1 MAIDSPLPPV
11 GAGPSG
17 LVLAL
22 SLLRNGV
29 PVRIIEKT
37 THPRI
42 GQRGAGIMPRSFE
55 VFGFLGIADK
65 VIARGRS
72 LMKLRLWKTPGGV
85 EVIKEMDM
93 HTDTDPTP
101 SIPYP
106 NMRLCG
112 QNNLDTIMQAELK
125 ECGVSVEHGVQL
137 DSFEQFSDHVQ
148 VQLSKQKIGT
158 EEIEREDA
166 SYDYVVGCD
175 GARGIVRKLLGL
187 TFLGQTTEENFVV
200 GDIKLE
206 GLSDDRWNLW
216 SEFSDIFTG
225 IRPTEDKGVFNFI
238 IGGTKF
244 ENHAEVASN
253 DEVLKSFIEK
263 HTGGRKDMKIKEFI
277 TYGHYRTH
285 IRMVNKFGEGRVF
298 VAGDAAHIHS
308 PTGGQGLN
316 TGVQDAFN
324 LGWKLSLVT
333 KGLSPASLLD
343 TYNDERLP
351 VVAEMLNITTGILN
365 ATRAAPTGDA
375 WKRTGALMQL
385 GVNYRWSSIVV
396 DEPKERLDQEGTPHV
411 CYFRVLR

>member
-1 MAIDSPLPPV
+1 MAVDSTHPSAPRILIV

-65 VIARGRS
+65 VIARGRP
-72 LMKLRLWKTPGGV
+72 LMKLRHWKMPGGT

-93 HTDTDPTP
+93 QTDTEPTP

-112 QNNLDTIMQAELK
+112 QNNLDAIMQAELK
-125 ECGVSVEHGVQL
+125 EYGTSVEHGVRL
-137 DSFEQFSDHVQ
+137 DSFEQFPDHVQ
-148 VQLSKQKIGT
+148 VQLSKPKLGT
-158 EEIEREDA
+158 EEFGHEDA
-166 SYDYVVGCD
+166 AYDYVVGCD
-175 GARGIVRKLLGL
+175 GARSVVRKLLGL

-200 GDIKLE
+200 GDMKLE
-206 GLSDDRWNLW
+206 GLSDDRLHHWGDL
-216 SEFSDIFTG
+216 SDILTG

-244 ENHAEVASN
+244 ENHAEVAAN
-253 DEVLKSFIEK
+253 DHVLKRFIEE
-263 HTGGRKDMKIKEFI
+263 HTGSRKDIKIKEFI
-277 TYGHYRTH
+277 TYGHYQTH

-333 KGLSPASLLD
+333 KGLSPASLLE

-351 VVAEMLNITTGILN
+351 VVAEMLNITTEDRS
-365 ATRAAPTGDA
+365 AQAA
-375 WKRTGALMQL
+375 WSQL
-385 GVNYRWSSIVV
+385 PLEQHR
-396 DEPKERLDQEGTPHV
+396 R
-411 CYFRVLR
+411 